1 MKTIILSLI
10 LLAGMAGSLSSQTAR
25 LQVIHNSADLAAA
38 QVDVYLNGSLLL
50 DDFAFRTATPYID
63 APAGVP
69 LTIDVAPG
77 TSMSVAESIATFT
90 VTLTSGETYVAVAN
104 GIVSASGYSPATA
117 FDLHVYAMGR
127 EQSNVAGQTDVLV
140 FHGSTDAPEVDVNEI
155 ILGGVTIVDN
165 MSYGQFKGY
174 LELPSSDYGLQ
185 ILTSD
190 QSTLLLEYV
199 APVQTLGLG
208 DLGIVVLASGFVNPM
223 VNSNGPAFGLYV
235 ALPTGGPLVALPELE
250 YARLQVIHNSADLAA
265 ATVDVYF
272 NGNLLLDDFAFRTA
286 SPFVDVPA
294 GISNTVSIAPASS
307 SSVNDAIAD
316 FGAVFAA
323 GETYVTVAN
332 GIVSATGYAP
342 SIPFNLYTYS
352 GAREVATDPAEVDVM
367 VFHGATDA
375 PIVDVNEITL
385 GATIIDGLDYSMF
398 TGYLSLP
405 ESNYGLQI
413 LPDDQSAVVAEYLA
427 PLEQLGLAGEA
438 LTVLASGFLSPAN
451 NSNGPGFGLY
461 VALASGGALIALPSL
476 EYAELQVIHNSS
488 DMAAAEVDVYLNGG
502 LLLDDFAFRTA
513 TPFVSVPALLNH
525 IVTIAPASSTSVL
538 DGIADFEIELMADE
552 KYIAIANG
560 MVSTSGYNPAIPFD
574 LHVFSGARTSSDVT
588 GTTDVLVFHGST
600 DAPMVDV
607 VETGVGA
614 GTLIDDLEYAEFAG
628 YLGLQPLDYEI
639 EVRTADQS
647 VTAAKFAV
655 PLQTLGLA
663 NTALTVVASGFLDPT
678 LNSNGE
684 IFGLFVALPSGG
696 SLVELPSMTLNSPNL
711 QSDKIALFPNPAND
725 FINISGMEMPLVN
738 IYTSH
743 GVLLE
748 SSYIYNNRID
758 VSKLSQGLYWIE
770 LISGN
775 DVIRKSLVINK

>member
-77 TSMSVAESIATFT
+77 SSMSVAESIATFT
-90 VTLTSGETYVAVAN
+90 VTLTTGETYVAVAN

-155 ILGGVTIVDN
+155 TLGGVTIVDN

-208 DLGIVVLASGFVNPM
+208 DLGIMVLASGFVNP
-223 VNSNGPAFGLYV
+223 VTNSNGPAFGLYV
-235 ALPTGGPLVALPELE
+235 ALPTGGPLVALPE
-250 YARLQVIHNSADLAA
+250 
-265 ATVDVYF
+265 
-272 NGNLLLDDFAFRTA
+272 
-286 SPFVDVPA
+286 
-294 GISNTVSIAPASS
+294 
-307 SSVNDAIAD
+307 
-316 FGAVFAA
+316 
-323 GETYVTVAN
+323 
-332 GIVSATGYAP
+332 
-342 SIPFNLYTYS
+342 
-352 GAREVATDPAEVDVM
+352 
-367 VFHGATDA
+367 
-375 PIVDVNEITL
+375 
-385 GATIIDGLDYSMF
+385 
-398 TGYLSLP
+398 
-405 ESNYGLQI
+405 
-413 LPDDQSAVVAEYLA
+413 
-427 PLEQLGLAGEA
+427 
-438 LTVLASGFLSPAN
+438 
-451 NSNGPGFGLY
+451 
-461 VALASGGALIALPSL
+461 L